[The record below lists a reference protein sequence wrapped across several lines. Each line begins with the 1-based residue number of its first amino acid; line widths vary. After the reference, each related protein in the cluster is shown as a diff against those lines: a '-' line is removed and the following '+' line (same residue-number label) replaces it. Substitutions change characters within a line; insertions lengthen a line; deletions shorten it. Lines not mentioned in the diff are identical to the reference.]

1 MSDRPLVRWVC
12 ALLFAALLTGCGRQ
26 ADREAAP
33 AAAPARPST
42 DPGGS
47 DRPTTARSGE
57 QVYQEL
63 CALCHMAD
71 GSGVPNMQPSLINNP
86 IVTGDPAKLEA
97 VIRAGSAALRDRE
110 PQYAAEMPP
119 FGTLSSDEVKAVMA
133 YVRERFG
140 GAAVETK
147 P

>member
-1 MSDRPLVRWVC
+1 MSVRLLVRC
-12 ALLFAALLTGCGRQ
+12 ACVVLLAVLPGGCGRKT
-26 ADREAAP
+26 DRAGASTAAP
-33 AAAPARPST
+33 SRTSDDRAPA
-42 DPGGS
+42 GGT
-47 DRPTTARSGE
+47 PTRSGA

-71 GSGVPNMQPSLINNP
+71 GSGVPNMQPALVNNP

-119 FGTLSSDEVKAVMA
+119 FGTLSNEEVKAVMA
-133 YVRERFG
+133 YIRERFG
-140 GAAVETK
+140 GAAVEST